1 MRNINDDSATWA
13 EMWKKQV
20 SLGLIPYYMFVAR
33 DTGAQQYFSVPLVR
47 ANEIFRN
54 AYKQVSGICRTVRGP
69 SMSTDPGKIQVLGE
83 AVVAGKKVLGLSF
96 IQGRDP
102 DWVMRPFFAAYDRE
116 ATWLDELRPA
126 FGEDRFFFEG
136 ELEEMFEQDARHL
149 ARFEGQ
155 RN

>member
-1 MRNINDDSATWA
+1 
-13 EMWKKQV
+13 
-20 SLGLIPYYMFVAR
+20 
-33 DTGAQQYFSVPLVR
+33 
-47 ANEIFRN
+47 
-54 AYKQVSGICRTVRGP
+54 
-69 SMSTDPGKIQVLGE
+69 VL
-83 AVVAGKKVLGLSF
+83 ALCF

-126 FGEDRFFFEG
+126 FGEDRFFFEA

-149 ARFEGQ
+149 ARMEGR